1 MAGDCPA
8 GQSFDANLSRCITSE
23 QSGQIIS
30 AVQNCNGDKECF
42 KRNAEN
48 ALKEGEAE
56 GKVKAELANSSGLL
70 NTSLKAAAVAVPLA
84 MGMAMLKNVSKHGGT
99 KCAAPSI
106 YAMMG
111 GGVAMV
117 AGDLISNMQH
127 KSRLKKI
134 DEDWA
139 KVKGAETQGEAF
151 EFLARRED
159 SMAKAAQM
167 KTMFYGVGT
176 MAFAASAVMSTIE
189 AVRLDQQ
196 NVVCKVHIK
205 TEAELDKEASDY
217 DALHANDAPTPD
229 VDPNAEIVVT
239 ARPIVKGLSKLLLMP
254 TSRAVISG
262 IFSAW
267 AGTMALH
274 AAKQAKVSKNRAE
287 FLRKMKDEFNVAKG
301 AIAEGSSGSSAAAA
315 KSSAFKLLNGSTI
328 ATGPTCISR
337 SGDPDES
344 CNCRKTNTCLSSGL
358 SGITGLSPSTI
369 SVLSSGLSPVDQAGN
384 GSLAEGSVSAS
395 GASAKAIRLLQAAK
409 KLAASTP
416 KGADLS
422 KKNDELALQVSNDMI
437 KATAGISTPALANS
451 SALPT
456 SLQAASLSLEKEIKN
471 SQAPTTTAVSVGTT
485 SAISPLQNSLEEA
498 LTADSQVNE
507 AMKQDLDYGQ
517 NDVHDDPQKNIFEVI
532 TNRYQQS
539 GKRRL
544 LEAQ

>member
-1 MAGDCPA
+1 
-8 GQSFDANLSRCITSE
+8 
-23 QSGQIIS
+23 
-30 AVQNCNGDKECF
+30 
-42 KRNAEN
+42 
-48 ALKEGEAE
+48 
-56 GKVKAELANSSGLL
+56 
-70 NTSLKAAAVAVPLA
+70 
-84 MGMAMLKNVSKHGGT
+84 
-99 KCAAPSI
+99 
-106 YAMMG
+106 
-111 GGVAMV
+111 
-117 AGDLISNMQH
+117 LISNMQH

-134 DEDWA
+134 DEDWS

-167 KTMFYGVGT
+167 KTMFYGVGS

-196 NVVCKVHIK
+196 NVICKVHIK
-205 TEAELDKEASDY
+205 TDAELDQEAKDY
-217 DALHANDAPTPD
+217 DALHANDPPTPEGA
-229 VDPNAEIVVT
+229 PPPEIVVI

-262 IFSAW
+262 VFSAW
-267 AGTMALH
+267 AGTMAMH

-301 AIAEGSSGSSAAAA
+301 AIAVGSSGSGAAAA
-315 KSSAFKLLNGSTI
+315 KSGQFKMLDGSTV
-328 ATGPTCISR
+328 ATRPTCISR

-344 CNCRKTNTCLSSGL
+344 CNCRKANTCLSSGL
-358 SGITGLSPSTI
+358 SGIKGLSPLTM
-369 SVLSSGLSPVDQAGN
+369 SVLSSGLTPVDQAGN

-395 GASAKAIRLLQAAK
+395 GATANAIRLLQAAK

-416 KGADLS
+416 QGIELS
-422 KKNDELALQVSNDMI
+422 KKNDELAIQVSNDMM

-451 SALPT
+451 SALPI
-456 SLQAASLSLEKEIKN
+456 SLQTASQSLDKEIKS
-471 SQAPTTTAVSVGTT
+471 SQGATATDASVASATT
-485 SAISPLQNSLEEA
+485 SAPSQSSLEAA
-498 LTADSQVNE
+498 LSAESQVSE

-517 NDVHDDPQKNIFEVI
+517 NDVHADPQKNIFEVI